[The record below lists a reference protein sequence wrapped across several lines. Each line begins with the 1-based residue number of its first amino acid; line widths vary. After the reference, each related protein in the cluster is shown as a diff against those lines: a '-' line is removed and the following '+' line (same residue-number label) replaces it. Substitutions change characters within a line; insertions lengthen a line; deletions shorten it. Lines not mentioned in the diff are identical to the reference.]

1 MRKILRRIIKMKIK
15 KRATVYTDVYI
26 ANDGK
31 EFTSKDDC
39 MRHEEA
45 VRELCAKSDNVI
57 EAVRAL
63 NLRSYG
69 LGADDLW
76 TYRWFFIKNERG
88 LEEFIAMIGDCGYDN
103 EEQHKWIGQWICA
116 ECECDDFGDTWIYTL
131 AETEKEHKMLLDIL
145 DDAQHETETVT
156 ELCPECD
163 REVTLVWNP
172 RKQGF
177 KAFCP
182 HCGARLM
189 LCDECQH
196 RTGGGCTEDCDYDLN
211 TDTCRFNRP
220 ETK

>member
-1 MRKILRRIIKMKIK
+1 MKTE
-15 KRATVYTDVYI
+15 KRATAYTDVYV
-26 ANDGK
+26 ANDGR
-31 EFTSKDDC
+31 EFMSEEDC
-39 MRHEEA
+39 RRYEC
-45 VRELCAKSDNVI
+45 ELARDVCEKSDNVI

-63 NLRSYG
+63 DLRPYG
-69 LGADDLW
+69 LESGDDFW
-76 TYRWFFIKNERG
+76 KYRWFFIKNERG
-88 LEEFIAMIGDCGYDN
+88 LEEFTAMIGYCGYDA
-103 EEQHKWIGQWICA
+103 EEQRKWIGQWICVG
-116 ECECDDFGDTWIYTL
+116 CECDDFFGDVWIYTL
-131 AETEKEHKMLLDIL
+131 AETEKDHQMLLDIL
-145 DDAQHETETVT
+145 DKAQHETETVT

-196 RTGGGCTEDCDYDLN
+196 RTGGGCTEDCDYDSN

>member
-1 MRKILRRIIKMKIK
+1 MKIE
-15 KRATVYTDVYI
+15 KRATAYTDVYV
-26 ANDGK
+26 ANDGR
-31 EFTSKDDC
+31 EFKNEIEC
-39 MRHEEA
+39 EQYEHEVA
-45 VRELCAKSDNVI
+45 LTILRASDNVI
-57 EAVRAL
+57 EAPKAS
-63 NLRSYG
+63 NLCPYG
-69 LGADDLW
+69 RDSNDDFW
-76 TYRWFFIKNERG
+76 TYRWYFIKNERG
-88 LEEFIAMIGDCGYDN
+88 LQEFIAVIGDQGYSGLDRHN
-103 EEQHKWIGQWICA
+103 WIGQWICA
-116 ECECDDFGDTWIYTL
+116 ECEYDDLVGEVFIYTL
-131 AETEKEHKMLLDIL
+131 SGTEQEHQRLLDIL
-145 DDAQHETETVT
+145 DKAQHETETVT